1 MLDLIEENIEIMGG
15 KPVIKGTR
23 VTVEAILRRLAEGLS
38 VEDILKDYPYLTKQ
52 DIQAALLY
60 AVKGAQSIATV
71 AILYFL
77 YSL

>member
-1 MLDLIEENIEIMGG
+1 MGG

-38 VEDILKDYPYLTKQ
+38 IEDILKDYPYLTKK

-60 AVKGAQSIATV
+60 AVKMLEGERIFV
-71 AILYFL
+71 IEK
-77 YSL
+77 